1 MTFQY
6 SHLLWSTF
14 VNSFLQR
21 FLIWQGISF
30 QSFMPK
36 RDKEFLWISSFEHL
50 TWKLPEVDDHV
61 WYEWI
66 VEVFSNKFKRFVGE
80 LLLLISPIRLAAVF
94 MTLVI
99 CQWPSTD
106 TFTFTE
112 ISYGTT
118 AKALDGLNPSKY
130 TGTDLI
136 PPRILKLAAKE
147 LAPSLTKIFNL
158 SITCGYYPKRWKR
171 GDWVPVFKK
180 DDKMERKNYRPV
192 TVLNAVNKV
201 FEQLLSKQV
210 VTKVD

>member
-1 MTFQY
+1 
-6 SHLLWSTF
+6 
-14 VNSFLQR
+14 
-21 FLIWQGISF
+21 
-30 QSFMPK
+30 
-36 RDKEFLWISSFEHL
+36 
-50 TWKLPEVDDHV
+50 
-61 WYEWI
+61 
-66 VEVFSNKFKRFVGE
+66 
-80 LLLLISPIRLAAVF
+80 

-112 ISYGTT
+112 ISYGKT

-180 DDKMERKNYRPV
+180 DDKMERKNNRPV

>member
-1 MTFQY
+1 
-6 SHLLWSTF
+6 
-14 VNSFLQR
+14 
-21 FLIWQGISF
+21 
-30 QSFMPK
+30 
-36 RDKEFLWISSFEHL
+36 
-50 TWKLPEVDDHV
+50 
-61 WYEWI
+61 
-66 VEVFSNKFKRFVGE
+66 
-80 LLLLISPIRLAAVF
+80 

-171 GDWVPVFKK
+171 GDWYLFSR
-180 DDKMERKNYRPV
+180 KM
-192 TVLNAVNKV
+192 
-201 FEQLLSKQV
+201 
-210 VTKVD
+210 TKWRGKTIGP